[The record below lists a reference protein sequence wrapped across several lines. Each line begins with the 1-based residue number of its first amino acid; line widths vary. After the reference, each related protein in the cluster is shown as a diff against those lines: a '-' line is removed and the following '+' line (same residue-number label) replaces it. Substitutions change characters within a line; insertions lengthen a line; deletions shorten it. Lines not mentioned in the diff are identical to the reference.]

1 MLGRR
6 CVALWVAVLATAG
19 SCSTAGNK
27 PASPP
32 AALAVD
38 PLRFDL
44 SGIDRSADPC
54 RDFYAYACGS
64 WLASHPIPA
73 DKPRVSRYDEMI
85 DRNEAWTREI
95 LERAADDRR
104 ARSPVEKQVGD
115 DYASCLDQEAIDGR
129 GRSPLAEDFAAIDA
143 ALRSAN
149 WTAIFARFAG
159 QNVNAPFTVYADQ
172 DIRSPDEM
180 MFWLNTGGLGLR
192 DRDDYLR
199 DDEHSRAL
207 RSAYRSHLR
216 RVLTLLGE
224 SDERAQADAARVMA
238 METALARATPDV
250 LTRRSRLAV
259 YHPTSVEDLSKR
271 APGIDWPRYFRELGA
286 PSTLRRVNV
295 VAPPFVDA
303 VQALIAEDDRSGWR
317 AFLQWHLVQRATEV
331 LPSPFAAADF
341 DFFQKTA
348 RGVRQMAPRW
358 RRCQKLVDEHLGEA
372 VGQLFVKEHFPL
384 DARGRV
390 QSIIESIRGA
400 LGGDIAAASWM
411 SDVTRREALGKL
423 KAITVK
429 IGHPDRWRDYSGLLL
444 DRAQAYENAQR
455 ARRFEVRR
463 QMAKLG
469 APTDRAEWD
478 SLPQQLDGYSTKVL
492 NEIAFTAG
500 ILQRPFFDPGADPPL
515 QYGALGAVAGH
526 ELIHLFDD
534 EGRKF
539 DGRGAMRDWWT
550 PEDARRYGELA
561 QCFVGEYGR
570 EISVDDLRING
581 QLTLGENL
589 ADNGGLRLAYRASAP
604 GIDGTL
610 IDGFTPAQR
619 FFLAWAQI
627 RCENVTDAWMRER
640 TRTDTHSPG
649 RARVNVVV
657 SNMPEFAAAF
667 QCAADARMVRKDRCV
682 LW

>member
-1 MLGRR
+1 MLRR
-6 CVALWVAVLATAG
+6 RSVVLCMAVLAGA
-19 SCSTAGNK
+19 CSTASNK
-27 PASPP
+27 PAASP
-32 AALAVD
+32 AAPAPD

-44 SGIDRSADPC
+44 PGIDRSADPC

-85 DRNEAWTREI
+85 DRNEAWTRVL
-95 LERAADDRR
+95 LERAADARR
-104 ARSPVEKQVGD
+104 SRSTLEKQVGD
-115 DYASCLDQEAIDGR
+115 DYASCLDQQGIDGR
-129 GRSPLAEDFAAIDA
+129 GLSPLDEDFAAIDA
-143 ALRSAN
+143 AVRQAD
-149 WTAIFARFAG
+149 WTTIFARFAG
-159 QNVNAPFTVYADQ
+159 QNVKAPFTVYADQ

-180 MFWLNTGGLGLR
+180 MLQLNAGGLGMY

-199 DDEHSRAL
+199 EDEPSRAL
-207 RSAYRSHLR
+207 RTAYRSHLR
-216 RVLTLLGE
+216 RLFTLLGE
-224 SDERAQADAARVMA
+224 SDERAQADAGRVMV
-238 METALARATPDV
+238 METSLARAAPDV
-250 LTRRSRLAV
+250 LTRRSRLAL
-259 YHPTSVEDLSKR
+259 YHPMDVEELDKR
-271 APGIDWPRYFRELGA
+271 APGIDWHRYLQQLGV
-286 PSTLRRVNV
+286 PSSVRLVNV
-295 VAPPFVDA
+295 TAPQFVEA
-303 VQALIAEDDRSGWR
+303 VQGLIAAAEPRSWR
-317 AFLQWHLVQRATEV
+317 AFLRWHLVRRVTEV

-358 RRCQKLVDEHLGEA
+358 KRCQRLVDEQLGEA
-372 VGQLFVKEHFPL
+372 VGQLFVKEHFPP
-384 DARGRV
+384 DARARV

-400 LGGDIAAASWM
+400 LGADIAAASWM
-411 SDVTRREALGKL
+411 SDLTRGEALVKL
-423 KAITVK
+423 RAITVK
-429 IGHPDRWRDYSGLLL
+429 IGHPDRWRDYSGLRI
-444 DRAQAYENAQR
+444 DRARAYENAQR
-455 ARRFEVRR
+455 ARQFEFQR

-500 ILQRPFFDPGADPPL
+500 ILQRPFFNPTADPPL

-539 DGRGAMRDWWT
+539 DARGAMREWWT
-550 PEDARRYGELA
+550 PEDARRYSELA
-561 QCFVGEYGR
+561 QCFVDEYGR
-570 EISVDDLRING
+570 EISVGDLRING
-581 QLTLGENL
+581 RLTLGENL

-604 GIDGTL
+604 GNEGDL

-627 RCENVTDAWMRER
+627 RCENVTEAWMRER
-640 TRTDTHSPG
+640 TRTDPHSLG

-657 SNMPEFAAAF
+657 SNMPEFASAF
-667 QCAADARMVRKDRCV
+667 HCPADAPMVRKDPCV

>member
-6 CVALWVAVLATAG
+6 CAALWVAGLAAAC
-19 SCSTAGNK
+19 SCSTASNK
-27 PASPP
+27 PASPAAAP
-32 AALAVD
+32 APD

-85 DRNEAWTREI
+85 DRNEAWTRQI
-95 LERAADDRR
+95 LERAADDRHT
-104 ARSPVEKQVGD
+104 RSPVEKQVGD
-115 DYASCLDQEAIDGR
+115 DYASCLDQQTIDGR
-129 GRSPLAEDFAAIDA
+129 GLSPLAEDFAAIDA
-143 ALRSAN
+143 AVRSAN
-149 WTAIFARFAG
+149 WTTIFARFAA
-159 QNVNAPFTVYADQ
+159 QDVNAPFTVYTSA

-180 MFWLNTGGLGLR
+180 MLRLDTGGLGLR

-207 RSAYRSHLR
+207 RTAYRSHLR
-216 RVLTLLGE
+216 RVFSLLGDSE
-224 SDERAQADAARVMA
+224 ELAEAEAARVIA
-238 METALARATPDV
+238 METTLARNTPDR
-250 LTRRSRLAV
+250 LTRRNRLAQ
-259 YHPTSVEDLSKR
+259 YHPTSIEDLNKR
-271 APGIDWPRYFRELGA
+271 APGIDWLRYFRELGA
-286 PSTLRRVNV
+286 PSSLQRVN
-295 VAPPFVDA
+295 AAALPFVDA
-303 VQALIAEDDRSGWR
+303 VQAVIAEDDPRGWR
-317 AFLQWHLVQRATEV
+317 AFLRWQLVRRVTQV

-358 RRCQKLVDEHLGEA
+358 KRCQRLVDQHLGEA
-372 VGQLFVKEHFPL
+372 VGQLFVKEHFPP
-384 DARGRV
+384 DSRRRV
-390 QSIIESIRGA
+390 QSIIESVRGA
-400 LGGDIAAASWM
+400 LGADIAAASWM
-411 SDVTRREALGKL
+411 SETTRREAKV
-423 KAITVK
+423 KVEAITVK
-429 IGHPDRWRDYSGLLL
+429 IGHPDRWRDYSGLLIEP
-444 DRAQAYENAQR
+444 AHAYENAQR
-455 ARRFEVRR
+455 ARKFDVRW

-469 APTDRAEWD
+469 APTDRAEWN
-478 SLPQQLDGYSTKVL
+478 SLPQQLDGFSTEEL

-500 ILQRPFFDPGADPPL
+500 ILQRPFFDPSADPPL

-534 EGRKF
+534 QGRKF
-539 DGRGAMRDWWT
+539 DARGAMRDWWT

-561 QCFVGEYGR
+561 QCFVDEYGR

-604 GIDGTL
+604 GDGGQL

-640 TRTDTHSPG
+640 TRTDPHSLG

-657 SNMPEFAAAF
+657 SNMPEFASAF
-667 QCAADARMVRKDRCV
+667 QCPADAPMARKDRCV